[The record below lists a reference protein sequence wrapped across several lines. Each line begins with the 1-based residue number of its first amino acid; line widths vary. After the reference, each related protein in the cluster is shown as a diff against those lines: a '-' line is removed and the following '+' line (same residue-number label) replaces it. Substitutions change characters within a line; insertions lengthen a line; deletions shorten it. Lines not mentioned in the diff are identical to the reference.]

1 MLARWNKL
9 CWHILLKTIGMN
21 FKKVYGLLVWSALVL
36 AACSPKIK
44 TPKPEAAKPVEKE
57 KPVDKKP
64 VKKFAQGAS
73 VSLLV
78 PFKLNELNL
87 KTATKAEIEKYAM
100 PIDFYQGFK
109 LGLDSAAAQ
118 GLNFKLN
125 VFDTDDD
132 NAHIATLFKNDRFKQ
147 SNLIIGPVFPDGLKF
162 ISNYSKDNNVLV
174 VSPLAASQ
182 PADFNNPNLIS
193 IVNNIDLHA
202 KKIGSYITKNFNP
215 TNTIVVLI
223 NPRKTEDEQ
232 FAAPIRNYF
241 QGNTKFIIQEY
252 ASAYAF
258 ETKMIKGKQ
267 YAVVVTSSDRAFVLP
282 TIEKLYKLK
291 HLPAG
296 GYNISLFGHPNWV
309 KQNYPTDKM
318 QDLNTIISSSY
329 KIDYKNSAVTTFIKK
344 YRYQY
349 GFEPGEYAFK
359 GFDIGYYFGRLLTT
373 YGEDYKDYIVKDRYK
388 GLHNNFSFTHD
399 EKLGYINTSL
409 MLLKFKNFALNIV
422 E

>member
-1 MLARWNKL
+1 MS
-9 CWHILLKTIGMN
+9 
-21 FKKVYGLLVWSALVL
+21 FKKVYWFLVL
-36 AACSPKIK
+36 FTLVLGACSPKIR

-57 KPVDKKP
+57 KPVEKKS
-64 VKKFAQGAS
+64 VRKFAQGAS

-78 PFKLNELNL
+78 PFKLDELNL
-87 KTATKAEIEKYAM
+87 KTATKADVEKYAM

-109 LGLDSAAAQ
+109 LGLDSAAAS

-125 VFDTDDD
+125 VFDTQDD
-132 NAHIATLFKNDRFKQ
+132 NAHISSLYKNERFKQ
-147 SNLIIGPVFPDGLKF
+147 SNLIVGPVFPEGLKF
-162 ISNYSKDNNVLV
+162 ISNYSKENNVAV
-174 VSPLAASQ
+174 VSPLAASH

-193 IVNNIDLHA
+193 IVNNIDLHG
-202 KKIGSYITKNFNP
+202 KKIAAYIAKNFNP
-215 TNTIVVLI
+215 ANTIVVLI
-223 NPRKTEDEQ
+223 NPKKTEDEQ

-241 QGNTKFIIQEY
+241 QTNAKFVVQEY
-252 ASAYAF
+252 ASAYSF

-282 TIEKLYKLK
+282 TIEKLHKLK
-291 HLPAG
+291 NLPAG
-296 GYNISLFGHPNWV
+296 GYNIALFGHPTWV
-309 KQNYPTDKM
+309 KQNYPTDKL

-329 KIDYKNSAVTTFIKK
+329 KIDYKNSAVTSFIKK
-344 YRYQY
+344 YRYKY

-359 GFDIGYYFGRLLTT
+359 GFDIGYYFGKLMVT

-388 GLHNNFSFTHD
+388 GLHNNFSFIHD

-409 MLLKFKNFALNIV
+409 MLLKFKNFTLSVV

>member
-1 MLARWNKL
+1 
-9 CWHILLKTIGMN
+9 MN

-44 TPKPEAAKPVEKE
+44 TPKPEPAKPVEKE
-57 KPVDKKP
+57 KVADKKP

-78 PFKLNELNL
+78 PFKLSELNL

-109 LGLDSAAAQ
+109 LGLDSAATQ

-132 NAHIATLFKNDRFKQ
+132 NAHIAALYKNDRFKQ

-162 ISNYSKDNNVLV
+162 ISSYSKENNTLV

-182 PADFNNPNLIS
+182 PADFNNPNLVS

-202 KKIGSYITKNFNP
+202 KKIGAYIAKTFNP
-215 TNTIVVLI
+215 ASTIVVLI

-241 QGNTKFIIQEY
+241 QGNARFIVQEY

-267 YAVVVTSSDRAFVLP
+267 YAVVVSSSDRAFVLP

-329 KIDYKNSAVTTFIKK
+329 KIDYKNSAVTAFIKK

-359 GFDIGYYFGRLLTT
+359 GFDVGYYFGRLLTT

-388 GLHNNFSFTHD
+388 GLHNHFSFIHD